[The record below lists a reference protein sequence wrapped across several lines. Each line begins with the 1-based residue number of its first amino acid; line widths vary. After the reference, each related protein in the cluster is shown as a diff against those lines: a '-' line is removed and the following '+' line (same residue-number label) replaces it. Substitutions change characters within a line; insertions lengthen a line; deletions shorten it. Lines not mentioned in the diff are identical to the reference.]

1 MSTLRSRASH
11 SRPLRSVAAV
21 KKGIRSSSK
30 KQTDSPRS
38 LRRTL
43 GIFDAIARSPDGL
56 SLAELSEQLQSPKSS
71 LLTLLRPLT
80 MGNYLIHANSHYTF
94 GNESFALATNIISA
108 RKFGTVVRSVMIELQ
123 KRCPETVILAI
134 ADRAAETVI
143 YTDVLESPQL
153 VRYTVAAG
161 TARPL
166 YTSAAGQ
173 LLLAYQNEKWRDR
186 YLRKV
191 KLKPMTKR
199 TIVDVSLLRRKLD
212 TIRKTGL
219 SVSISEAI
227 EDASGVAAPIFDSE
241 GTILAALLLGGPT
254 ARYVQDREKWNAL
267 VAEFAAQASR
277 MVGFVDRP
285 GPGRKPRFSAT
296 LKGGRGRAGR
306 HGGARNLI
314 YV

>member
-11 SRPLRSVAAV
+11 SRPLRSVTAV

-38 LRRTL
+38 LQRTL

-56 SLAELSEQLQSPKSS
+56 SLAELSDQLQSPKSS

-80 MGNYLIHANSHYTF
+80 MGNYLIHSNSHYTF

-199 TIVDVSLLRRKLD
+199 TIVDMSLLRKKLD

-254 ARYVQDREKWNAL
+254 ARYVQDGEKWNAL

-285 GPGRKPRFSAT
+285 GPGRKS
-296 LKGGRGRAGR
+296 
-306 HGGARNLI
+306 
-314 YV
+314 